1 MPTMS
6 MSPEVQAY
14 GQLPSTEQAEEMFKQ
29 RFSEMAYNVMM
40 AKFPELAA
48 QVVTFKLVETD
59 AESGKGVGAFV
70 LLLEDKTVYI
80 PVVMVDSQLK
90 PFDMFYFKDL
100 NIFLPLSNEWLD
112 EVSKSALSNLG
123 EPAKLPQ
130 GVARDMSIRD
140 LVVPPIMPEG
150 RIGLASDMS
159 EMFKEASYN
168 PKPRFL
174 EFVKNA
180 SRVVLDG
187 IKLSFER
194 NPSFGQKV
202 ASFYGKKA
210 LTEAFQSGYI
220 RTAKTAALE
229 TQPVVRVF
237 NTSTFHQ
244 ALPEL
249 KKNCGTK
256 LASELF
262 KTISKDG
269 FAAVDTRPVVKNTI
283 VKVEA
288 PIALS
293 PATTAGFYNLYF
305 PDKEKQLCLVAP
317 SFKEGRSNGC
327 SEDGARPS
335 SQEYVVLYADGNKGW
350 SVASSECKTL
360 VGEPVLDDAVV
371 KNTSVFK
378 TLESRGK
385 NRPTAGPKTYNIPA
399 YVTPQGKLQIGT
411 PCQIYNTLVDNS
423 DGTITFSGGQID
435 SDDSR
440 GRIMTSPHTVFY
452 PKSTS
457 WFTVSDPWETK
468 KTPIDD
474 PRIISRWVDQYLADK
489 TDASS
494 INVKSAGIAQWW
506 VEGIKT
512 AAYLDVAIE
521 KVASAYDIS
530 LTDAA
535 SVLNDAAKN
544 GSCRLRL
551 VKRAQGEEMMQQQ
564 QDPAAMQQQ
573 GMDPAMMQQMQQQ
586 GMDPAVMQ
594 QMQQQGMDPSM
605 MGMMP
610 PQPPQISPT
619 DLAIAETVQG
629 LQQENQLRMQ
639 QIQDQMMQQQQSM
652 QQEMESN
659 EKLIGILTQIQQ
671 RANAIGGAT
680 GGMVPPEAMESPLAA
695 GQMLAPIPPPQP
707 EPPPMPVMQEE
718 GPVSAEMVASQIQP
732 ELAEQA
738 SEFQDAGMFD
748 TSVLAVMAAAPLLR
762 DIVST
767 YIPNLEKALDNIG
780 RIQLTL
786 WMRETETKSAI
797 GNDAFVLLEDKLRN
811 VFKNLGEIVL
821 QVNRNALDSEEGAM
835 QSQRMLGDQQ

>member
-14 GQLPSTEQAEEMFKQ
+14 GQLPSTEQAAEMFKQ

-48 QVVTFKLVETD
+48 QVVTFKLIETD

-70 LLLEDKTVYI
+70 LLLEDKTIYI

-140 LVVPPIMPEG
+140 IVVPPIMPEG

-159 EMFKEASYN
+159 EMFKEANYN

-180 SRVVLDG
+180 SHTILDG
-187 IKLSFER
+187 LRLTFER

-202 ASFYGKKA
+202 AQYYGNKA
-210 LTEAFQSGYI
+210 LTEAFQTGYA
-220 RTAKTAALE
+220 RTVKVAAE
-229 TQPVVRVF
+229 VQKSVVRVF
-237 NTSTFHQ
+237 TSETYRS

-249 KKNCGTK
+249 KRECGVK
-256 LASELF
+256 IASDVF
-262 KTISKDG
+262 KAIATDG
-269 FAAVDTRPVVKNTI
+269 FGTVDTRPTVKNTI
-283 VKVEA
+283 VKVES
-288 PIALS
+288 PVALS
-293 PATTAGFYNLYF
+293 PATETGFYNLYF
-305 PDKEKQLCLVAP
+305 PDKTKKLCLVAATVAGG
-317 SFKEGRSNGC
+317 EH
-327 SEDGARPS
+327 
-335 SQEYVVLYADGNKGW
+335 VVIFADGSKAW
-350 SVASSECKTL
+350 SVHPCDIKTL
-360 VGEPVLDDAVV
+360 VGEPVLDDSVV
-371 KNTSVFK
+371 KATTVYKALEGRTQNKPTS
-378 TLESRGK
+378 GK
-385 NRPTAGPKTYNIPA
+385 HNVAL
-399 YVTPQGKLQIGT
+399 YVSGQGKLQACAPKFISKVT
-411 PCQIYNTLVDNS
+411 DNGDS
-423 DGTITFSGGQID
+423 TTSFEGGHID
-435 SDDSR
+435 SDDAR
-440 GRIMTSPHTVFY
+440 GRIMTSSSNMCCPTFFY

-457 WFTVSDPWETK
+457 WFSVPDPWENK
-468 KTPIDD
+468 LEPIND
-474 PRIISRWVDQYLADK
+474 PAIITRWIDQHLADK
-489 TDASS
+489 TDASP
-494 INVKSAGIAQWW
+494 INVKSAGLAQWW
-506 VEGIKT
+506 VEGVPT
-512 AAYLDVAIE
+512 AVYLETAIE
-521 KVASAYDIS
+521 KVATRYDLS
-530 LTDAA
+530 
-535 SVLNDAAKN
+535 LNDASRVLDDATRN
-544 GSCRLRL
+544 GTCRLRL
-551 VKRAQGEEMMQQQ
+551 MKKAQGEEMMQQQ
-564 QDPAAMQQQ
+564 PQDPAAMQQQEMQMDPAMQQQ
-573 GMDPAMMQQMQQQ
+573 GMDPAM
-586 GMDPAVMQ
+586 
-594 QMQQQGMDPSM
+594 MQQQGMDPSM

-610 PQPPQISPT
+610 PQAPTLSPT

-639 QIQDQMMQQQQSM
+639 QIQDQMAQQQQAM
-652 QQEMESN
+652 QQEMEAN
-659 EKLIGILTQIQQ
+659 EKLVGVLTQIQQ
-671 RANAIGGAT
+671 RASAISQAT
-680 GGMVPPEAMESPLAA
+680 GGMVPPEAMQSPLAA
-695 GQMLAPIPPPQP
+695 GQMLAPTPPPQP
-707 EPPPMPVMQEE
+707 EPPPMPIMQEE
-718 GPVSAEMVASQIQP
+718 GPASAEMVASQIHP

-738 SEFQDAGMFD
+738 AEFQDAGMFD

-786 WMRETETKSAI
+786 WMREAETKSAI
-797 GNDAFVLLEDKLRN
+797 GNDAFVLLEDKLRT

-821 QVNRNALDSEEGAM
+821 QVNRNALDTEAGAM

>member
-14 GQLPSTEQAEEMFKQ
+14 GQMPSNEQAAEMFKQ

-48 QVVTFKLVETD
+48 QVVTFKLIETD

-70 LLLEDKTVYI
+70 LLMEDKTIYI

-140 LVVPPIMPEG
+140 LVIPPVMPEG
-150 RIGLASDMS
+150 RIGVASDLS

-180 SRVVLDG
+180 SHVVLDG
-187 IKLSFER
+187 LKLAFER

-202 ASFYGKKA
+202 ARYYGKKA
-210 LTEAFQSGYI
+210 LIEAFQTGYAQTVKVAEEK
-220 RTAKTAALE
+220 RTYMVGVYTS
-229 TQPVVRVF
+229 
-237 NTSTFHQ
+237 STFYD
-244 ALPEL
+244 AVPML

-256 LASELF
+256 IASDLF
-262 KTISKDG
+262 KTIATDG

-283 VKVEA
+283 VKVES
-288 PIALS
+288 PIELT
-293 PATTAGFYNLYF
+293 PATSTGFYHLYF
-305 PDKEKQLCLVAP
+305 PDKAKQLCLVSKAVV
-317 SFKEGRSNGC
+317 G
-327 SEDGARPS
+327 DD
-335 SQEYVVLYADGNKGW
+335 YVVIYADGSKAWTVYG
-350 SVASSECKTL
+350 ADAKTL
-360 VGEPVLDDAVV
+360 LGEPEHDDKVV
-371 KNTSVFK
+371 KATAVYK
-378 TLESRGK
+378 ALEGRTQNKPTTGK
-385 NRPTAGPKTYNIPA
+385 YNVPL
-399 YVTPQGKLQIGT
+399 YVSSKGKFQIGAPKFIT
-411 PCQIYNTLVDNS
+411 KTTE
-423 DGTITFSGGQID
+423 DGGTTSFDGGVID
-435 SDDSR
+435 SDDTR
-440 GRIMTSPHTVFY
+440 GRIMSSSSSAGNSPCTCGNPTLYY

-457 WFTVSDPWETK
+457 WFSVPDPWESK
-468 KTPIDD
+468 KEPITD
-474 PRIISRWVDQYLADK
+474 PSIITRWLDQYIADK
-489 TDASS
+489 TDAAP
-494 INVKSAGIAQWW
+494 INVKSAGLAQWW
-506 VEGIKT
+506 VEGVPT
-512 AAYLDVAIE
+512 ASYLDVAIT
-521 KVASAYDIS
+521 KVAKAYDLS
-530 LTDAA
+530 LIDSAN
-535 SVLNDAAKN
+535 VLHDAAKN
-544 GSCRLRL
+544 GTCRLRL
-551 VKRAQGEEMMQQQ
+551 VKRAQGEQMMQQEAPPQ
-564 QDPAAMQQQ
+564 QGMDPAMMQQQQ
-573 GMDPAMMQQMQQQ
+573 GMDPAMMQQ
-586 GMDPAVMQ
+586 GMDPAM
-594 QMQQQGMDPSM
+594 MQQQGMDPSM
-605 MGMMP
+605 MGMGMP
-610 PQPPQISPT
+610 MQPPQLSPT

-629 LQQENQLRMQ
+629 LQQENQVRMQ
-639 QIQDQMMQQQQSM
+639 QIQDQMAQQQQAM
-652 QQEMESN
+652 QQETESN
-659 EKLIGILTQIQQ
+659 EKLIAILTQIQQ
-671 RANAIGGAT
+671 RANAIGQAT
-680 GGMVPPEAMESPLAA
+680 GGMVPPQAMASPLAA
-695 GQMLAPIPPPQP
+695 GQMLAPTPPPQP

-718 GPVSAEMVASQIQP
+718 GPASAEMVASQIHP

-738 SEFQDAGMFD
+738 ADFQDAGMFD

-786 WMRETETKSAI
+786 WMREAETKAAI
-797 GNDAFVLLEDKLRN
+797 GNDAYVLLEDKLRN

-821 QVNRNALDSEEGAM
+821 QVNRNALDTEAGAM